1 MPSAWADFRIGR
13 HGDASALGDC
23 KSTHDASGFACQEP
37 SASRTIVQIGL
48 VLTLREALL
57 LWTRVGK
64 ESSGLLRC
72 GDDLVQ
78 PPDSSLG
85 YLRQGSLRSG

>member
-13 HGDASALGDC
+13 HVDASALGDC
-23 KSTHDASGFACQEP
+23 KSTHDASGFAFQEP

-48 VLTLREALL
+48 VLTLREASL

-64 ESSGLLRC
+64 AWGLLRC